1 MDQSAFIL
9 RMALLLLMLVYSTD
23 AKMEI
28 ISSKLDVSVGE
39 NHLLLCKAGGEGEI
53 TWQKDGED
61 ISDEENVS
69 KVDESSSKLFIK
81 KAKMEDAGRYTCL
94 CEFDNGHRDDVSTQ
108 LFIYEG
114 PWFSNS
120 DTYHEFLEGQE
131 GVVPCLASGKP
142 AVDVH
147 WFRDQRELPSYG
159 RTSAKGLGL
168 HCEGNRIR
176 QSGDNSLRIE
186 AVRREDAG
194 TYVCQARIKRRPI
207 SQQLTISVVV
217 NAPPTAR
224 LREEVKRVMAG
235 PETNVS
241 LLCLVDGLP
250 KPNISWT
257 MPVNFDPSH
266 HQFNS
271 DRSQLTIR
279 SVARGDYGEYVCT
292 AKNKIGENSATFM
305 LHVSEAPEVYVSM
318 EQQSVSVGENVSV
331 TCNVSGHPQPEL
343 HWINKHSG
351 HTLDSASGR
360 VRVVG
365 GVLMIDKVAPSDG
378 GLFSCMAVSPSGNAS
393 RDIAIHTQPG
403 PPQSLSV
410 SPGPTSVLFS
420 LNTPPIS
427 GGTPIT
433 SFALQW
439 RRSQAEQWKETTV
452 LASVPLAITSL
463 KPYTS
468 YTVRLAALNAVGL
481 GQLSDTYTVRTQGIR
496 EPDSPV
502 LSSKQIRVDSNSF
515 SVPLQQI
522 DDGGTPLLHFNI
534 RYKEDKEGDE
544 WKEKQLQS
552 DASSVFL
559 PELSFG
565 SEYQL
570 EVIAV
575 NANGSSS
582 PAMLNFTIPP
592 QSVTKPSMTKGGVVG
607 IVMVIFLVLLLVV
620 DATCCYTNRCGLLMF
635 IAVKLF
641 GRKVPGLKTLE
652 EGEGTTNG
660 ELKLKGL
667 ATPRGSIQ
675 QQQHAGVQTQ
685 TKEGGQRREVTCD
698 KVPLTKY
705 EKTPQNGDLPTTDA

>member
-496 EPDSPV
+496 GEPDSPV

-660 ELKLKGL
+660 
-667 ATPRGSIQ
+667 
-675 QQQHAGVQTQ
+675 
-685 TKEGGQRREVTCD
+685 
-698 KVPLTKY
+698 
-705 EKTPQNGDLPTTDA
+705 KTPQNGDLPTTDA

>member
-28 ISSKLDVSVGE
+28 ISSKLDVLVGE
-39 NHLLLCKAGGEGEI
+39 SHLLLCKAGAEGEI
-53 TWQKDGED
+53 TWQKDGDD

-69 KVDESSSKLFIK
+69 KVDESSSKFLIK
-81 KAKMEDAGRYTCL
+81 NAKMENAGRYTCL
-94 CEFDNGHRDDVSTQ
+94 CEFDNGHTDEISTQ
-108 LFIYEG
+108 LYIYEG
-114 PWFSNS
+114 PSFSNS

-142 AVDVH
+142 SVDVH
-147 WFRDQRELPSYG
+147 WIRDQRELPSYG
-159 RTSAKGLGL
+159 RTSAQGLGL
-168 HCEGNRIR
+168 HCEGNRVR
-176 QSGDNSLRIE
+176 QSGDNSLHIE

-194 TYVCQARIKRRPI
+194 TYVCQARIKGRPI
-207 SQQLTISVVV
+207 SKQLSISVVV
-217 NAPPTAR
+217 NAPPTVR

-271 DRSQLTIR
+271 DRSQLTIH

-292 AKNKIGENSATFM
+292 ARNKIGESSATIM

-343 HWINKHSG
+343 HWISKHNG

-378 GLFSCMAVSPSGNAS
+378 GLFSCMAVSPSLNAS

-410 SPGPTSVLFS
+410 SPGSTSVLFS

-452 LASVPLAITSL
+452 PASVPLAITSL

-481 GQLSDTYTVRTQGIR
+481 GEFSDTYTVRTQGIR
-496 EPDSPV
+496 GEPDSPV

-534 RYKEDKEGDE
+534 RYKEDKEGGE

-552 DASSVFL
+552 DVSSVFL
-559 PELSFG
+559 SELSFG
-565 SEYQL
+565 SDYQL

-582 PAMLNFTIPP
+582 PAMLNFTIP
-592 QSVTKPSMTKGGVVG
+592 QSVKVTKPGMTKGGVVG

-620 DATCCYTNRCGLLMF
+620 DATCCYTNRRGLLMF

-660 ELKLKGL
+660 
-667 ATPRGSIQ
+667 
-675 QQQHAGVQTQ
+675 
-685 TKEGGQRREVTCD
+685 
-698 KVPLTKY
+698 
-705 EKTPQNGDLPTTDA
+705 